1 MLQAVH
7 MFLVCCA
14 STEPVSCYAPKLRQ
28 DSYDF
33 HALEVIQCMAE
44 RRAGGET
51 GVQWV
56 EAFQGA
62 EVWKLMRGVYTR
74 HLLAL
79 RLASSVCVCVGI
91 RQPLGCALMS
101 WFLCMVDCSSWDD
114 GGWDLRLMESA
125 LTRSHTIQ
133 QPRQGDKKEGNPGGA
148 FCKRFP
154 SLDEIEELVENPVAF
169 RFLYTDGLKGTML
182 LLNGLI
188 GDFNF
193 AARLKGRDEL
203 LSCQM

>member
-1 MLQAVH
+1 MPAVD
-7 MFLVCCA
+7 MPYGAEVEEVMSVA
-14 STEPVSCYAPKLRQ
+14 YGGV

-33 HALEVIQCMAE
+33 HALEVVQCMAE

-51 GVQWV
+51 GIQWV
-56 EAFQGA
+56 EAFRGE
-62 EVWKLMRGVYTR
+62 EVWKLMRER
-74 HLLAL
+74 E
-79 RLASSVCVCVGI
+79 
-91 RQPLGCALMS
+91 
-101 WFLCMVDCSSWDD
+101 SWDD

-133 QPRQGDKKEGNPGGA
+133 QPRKGEKKEGNPGGA

-154 SLDEIEELVENPVAF
+154 SLDEIEELVEDPVVY

-193 AARLKGRDEL
+193 AGRLKGREEL

>member
-1 MLQAVH
+1 
-7 MFLVCCA
+7 
-14 STEPVSCYAPKLRQ
+14 
-28 DSYDF
+28 
-33 HALEVIQCMAE
+33 MAE

-56 EAFQGA
+56 EAFQGDD
-62 EVWKLMRGVYTR
+62 VWALMREKE
-74 HLLAL
+74 
-79 RLASSVCVCVGI
+79 
-91 RQPLGCALMS
+91 S
-101 WFLCMVDCSSWDD
+101 WTD

-133 QPRQGDKKEGNPGGA
+133 QPRSGDKKEGNLGGA

-154 SLDEIEELVENPVAF
+154 SLDEIQETVGNPIVF
-169 RFLYTDGLKGTML
+169 RFQYTDGLKGTML

-188 GDFNF
+188 SDFNF
-193 AARLKGRDEL
+193 AGRLKGREEL